1 MPLRGVEE
9 LFHFDGAV
17 TLSGQYCTA
26 GGQVLRSNP
35 MPPDAVGELV
45 AAAGDETFSC
55 IFLEGEDIYVNC
67 INDYTRRFISD
78 LSIDMPPVRTA
89 RYALGRTVY
98 QAVTFLD
105 REHEHLLLDRAPHL
119 KTTRWHP
126 NFLDVIPPT
135 GGKDRGLDAIL
146 EHFGI
151 PLEESMAFG
160 DGENDLSMLI
170 HAGIGVAM
178 GTASGEVKARADYAA
193 PSVDEDGVARALE
206 HNGAPVFSSGRAVLE
221 GLTARQ
227 VGELARLWDRLD
239 RRENPSP
246 EDGEEAARPLK
257 KAWSTRL
264 MSAFAGVCSGRS
276 GPCPPRSGPKA

>member
-1 MPLRGVEE
+1 MVKAIFFDVDGTLVSFRTHTIPPSALEALRTLRARGIKLFLSTGRHPVMLRSVEKS
-9 LFHFDGAV
+9 FSFDGAV

-35 MPPDAVGELV
+35 MPSEAVEELV
-45 AAAGDETFSC
+45 AAAGDNAFSC

-78 LSIDMPPVRTA
+78 LSIDMPPVRPA

-105 REHEHLLLDRAPHL
+105 KEHEHLLLDRAPHL

-126 NFLDVIPPT
+126 HFLDVIPPT

-146 EHFGI
+146 DHFGI

-160 DGENDLSMLI
+160 DGENDLSMLV

-178 GTASGEVKARADYAA
+178 GTASDEVKARADYAA

-206 HNGAPVFSSGRAVLE
+206 HFDL
-221 GLTARQ
+221 L
-227 VGELARLWDRLD
+227 
-239 RRENPSP
+239 
-246 EDGEEAARPLK
+246 
-257 KAWSTRL
+257 
-264 MSAFAGVCSGRS
+264 
-276 GPCPPRSGPKA
+276 

>member
-1 MPLRGVEE
+1 MVKAIFFDVDGTLVSFRTHTIPPSALEALHTLRAKGIKLFLSTGRHPVMLRSVEKS
-9 LFHFDGAV
+9 FSFDGAV

-35 MPPDAVGELV
+35 MPSEAVEELV
-45 AAAGDETFSC
+45 AAAGDNAFSC

-78 LSIDMPPVRTA
+78 LSIDMPPVRLA

-105 REHEHLLLDRAPHL
+105 KEHEHLLLDRAPHL

-126 NFLDVIPPT
+126 HFLDVIPPT

-146 EHFGI
+146 DHFGI

-160 DGENDLSMLI
+160 DGENDLSMLV

-178 GTASGEVKARADYAA
+178 GTASDEVKARADYAA
-193 PSVDEDGVARALE
+193 PSVDEGGVARALE
-206 HNGAPVFSSGRAVLE
+206 HF
-221 GLTARQ
+221 GL
-227 VGELARLWDRLD
+227 L
-239 RRENPSP
+239 
-246 EDGEEAARPLK
+246 
-257 KAWSTRL
+257 
-264 MSAFAGVCSGRS
+264 
-276 GPCPPRSGPKA
+276 